1 MNRIVKYLAAISL
14 LLLHCTSVWAVGHN
28 EFANLY
34 PDCEDN
40 EPSKIYEPNEWP
52 RDLRTPLFPN
62 GGDIEFLRYIYDQL
76 GKDYP
81 DVVDS
86 TVAATDDQPEKVY
99 RAKGVV
105 MVHITVDRC
114 GKAVNPVVM
123 ESVNEAYDK
132 AALKLM
138 ENLPLFKPG
147 ALNGVRVKVGML
159 VPVKF
164 SRSHLPTKYEWDSGG
179 DGWSGGDDS
188 SDSGSDDSGS
198 SDDWGSGWGAPW

>member
-1 MNRIVKYLAAISL
+1 MNRFVKCVVAFFL
-14 LLLHCTSVWAVGHN
+14 LLLHCGVFAAGHN
-28 EFANLY
+28 EFVNLY

-52 RDLRTPLFPN
+52 KGLRTPLFPN
-62 GGDIEFLRYIYDQL
+62 CGDIEFLRYIYDQL

-123 ESVNEAYDK
+123 ESVNDAYDK

-138 ENLPLFKPG
+138 EKLPIFKPG
-147 ALNGVRVKVGML
+147 ALDGVRVKVGML

-188 SDSGSDDSGS
+188 SSDSSDDSGS
-198 SDDWGSGWGAPW
+198 SDDWGSGWGDPW

>member
-1 MNRIVKYLAAISL
+1 MDRIVKYLAALLL
-14 LLLHCTSVWAVGHN
+14 LLLHCGAWAGGHN

-52 RDLRTPLFPN
+52 KGLRTPLFPN
-62 GGDIEFLRYIYDQL
+62 GGDIEFLRYIYDEL

-123 ESVNEAYDK
+123 ESVNDAYDK
-132 AALKLM
+132 AALRLM

-179 DGWSGGDDS
+179 GDWSGGDDS
-188 SDSGSDDSGS
+188 SDSGTDDSGS
-198 SDDWGSGWGAPW
+198 SDDWGGGGWGDPW

>member
-1 MNRIVKYLAAISL
+1 MNRFVKCVVAFFL
-14 LLLHCTSVWAVGHN
+14 LLLHCGVFAAGHN
-28 EFANLY
+28 EFVNLY

-52 RDLRTPLFPN
+52 KGLRTPLFPN

-123 ESVNEAYDK
+123 ESGNDAYDK

-138 ENLPLFKPG
+138 EKLPIFKPG
-147 ALNGVRVKVGML
+147 ALDGVRVKVGML

-188 SDSGSDDSGS
+188 SSDSSDDSGS
-198 SDDWGSGWGAPW
+198 SDDWGSGWGDPW

>member
-1 MNRIVKYLAAISL
+1 MNRIVKYVAAFLL
-14 LLLHCTSVWAVGHN
+14 LLLHCGSAFAVGHN

-40 EPSKIYEPNEWP
+40 EPSKIYEPKEWP
-52 RDLRTPLFPN
+52 KGLRTPLFPN
-62 GGDIEFLRYIYDQL
+62 GGDIEFLRYIYDEL

-86 TVAATDDQPEKVY
+86 TTAATETTPEKVY
-99 RAKGVV
+99 RAKGIV

-114 GKAVNPVVM
+114 GKAVNPVVV
-123 ESVNEAYDK
+123 EGVNDAYDK
-132 AALKLM
+132 AAIKLM

-147 ALNGVRVKVGML
+147 ALDGVRVKVGML

-164 SRSHLPTKYEWDSGG
+164 SRSHLPTKYEWDTGG
-179 DGWSGGDDS
+179 DGWSGGDDN
-188 SDSGSDDSGS
+188 SDSSSDDSGS
-198 SDDWGSGWGAPW
+198 SDDWGSGWGDPW

>member
-1 MNRIVKYLAAISL
+1 MNRFVKCVVAFFL
-14 LLLHCTSVWAVGHN
+14 LLLHCGVFAAGHN
-28 EFANLY
+28 EFVNLY

-52 RDLRTPLFPN
+52 KGLRTPLFPN

-123 ESVNEAYDK
+123 ESVNDAYDK

-138 ENLPLFKPG
+138 ENLPIFKPG
-147 ALNGVRVKVGML
+147 ALDGVRVKVGML

-179 DGWSGGDDS
+179 NGWSGGDDS
-188 SDSGSDDSGS
+188 SSDSSDDSGS
-198 SDDWGSGWGAPW
+198 SDDWGSGWGDPW